1 MKRYFAIVLAVMLLL
16 AAALPGAAMAEGK
29 YTVYISST
37 GSGTLTLRAGPG
49 TDYGVNGYVYHGDR
63 VTKLD
68 ASGIWSRVKT
78 AEGKT
83 GWIKTKY
90 IDGTTRELGTGYKYV
105 KTGGGAVNLRAGAG
119 TGYASKGSVGNGA
132 KVKVLNTEGA
142 WVRVTV
148 QSSGKT
154 GWIMAKYISGSAGSG
169 GGTVVWEDSDIDYAG
184 SVQKVCH
191 VSSSSLNVRTGP
203 GTGYGTKA
211 TLYRGRAFRVT
222 ASSGNWYKIQTLA
235 GGVTGWVSRTYSAA
249 GATATVTAKSLNMR
263 SSPSGSGT
271 FIRSLASGAKV
282 NVTSVTGNWA
292 RITYGGRTGYVS
304 MSYLR
309 F

>member
-1 MKRYFAIVLAVMLLL
+1 MKKVFAILLAVMLL
-16 AAALPGAAMAEGK
+16 AAALPVAAMAEGK

-49 TDYGVNGYVYHGDR
+49 TDTGVNGYIHHGDS
-63 VTKLD
+63 VTELD
-68 ASGIWSRVKT
+68 TSGIWSFVKT
-78 AEGKT
+78 ASGNV

-105 KTGGGAVNLRAGAG
+105 RTNGGAVNLRAGAG
-119 TGYASKGSVGNGA
+119 TGYATRGSVYDGA

-148 QSSGKT
+148 QSSGRT
-154 GWIMAKYISGSAGSG
+154 GWIMAKYISGSAGSAG
-169 GGTVVWEDSDIDYAG
+169 SSSGEPDIEYAG
-184 SVQKVCH
+184 SVQKVYH
-191 VSSSSLNVRTGP
+191 VSSSTLNVRTGP
-203 GTGYGTKA
+203 GTGYGAKA
-211 TLYRGRAFRVT
+211 TLYSGRAFRVT
-222 ASSGNWYKIQTLA
+222 ASSGNWFKIQTLR
-235 GGVTGWVSRTYSAA
+235 GNVTGWVSKTYSAA
-249 GATATVTAKSLNMR
+249 GAAATVTAKSLNMR
-263 SSPSGSGT
+263 TSPSSSGA
-271 FIRSLASGAKV
+271 FIRSLNSGARV

-292 RITYGGRTGYVS
+292 RITYAGKTGYVS

>member
-1 MKRYFAIVLAVMLLL
+1 MKKVFAILLVVMLL
-16 AAALPGAAMAEGK
+16 ATMSTAAMAEGK

-37 GSGTLTLRAGPG
+37 GSGTLTLRAGPS
-49 TDYGVNGYVYHGDR
+49 TETGVNGYIHHGDK
-63 VTKLD
+63 VTELNT
-68 ASGIWSRVKT
+68 SGIWSFVET
-78 AEGKT
+78 ASGDV

-90 IDGTTRELGTGYKYV
+90 IDGTTKSLGTGYKYV
-105 KTGGGAVNLRAGAG
+105 STGGGAVNLRAGAG
-119 TGYASKGSVGNGA
+119 TGYAAKGSVSNGA

-148 QSSGKT
+148 QSTGKT
-154 GWIMAKYISGSAGSG
+154 GWIMAKYISDSAGSG
-169 GGTVVWEDSDIDYAG
+169 SSGSGSGGSEIEYAG
-184 SVQKVCH
+184 SVQKVYH

-211 TLYRGRAFRVT
+211 TLYSGRAFKVT
-222 ASSGNWYKIQTLA
+222 ASSGNWFKIQTLK
-235 GGVTGWVSRTYSAA
+235 GSVSGWVSKTYSAA

-263 SSPSGSGT
+263 TSPSSAGGY
-271 FIRSLASGAKV
+271 IRSIGSGAKV
-282 NVTSVTGNWA
+282 NVTNVTGNWA
-292 RITYGGRTGYVS
+292 RITYAGKTGYVS